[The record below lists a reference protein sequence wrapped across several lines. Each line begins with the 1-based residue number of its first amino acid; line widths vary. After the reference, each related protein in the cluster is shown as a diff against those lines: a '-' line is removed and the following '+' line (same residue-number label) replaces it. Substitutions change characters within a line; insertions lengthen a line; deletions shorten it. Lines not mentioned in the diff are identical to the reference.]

1 MTLARIRSEG
11 VSKKSKD
18 LSFRVSTRKCL
29 QEVEGLTICMTTIMS
44 DVLINVY
51 LVIDKILFYL
61 SIKREIQIFVL
72 LLLCYFPWWRMPKHF
87 MLLEH
92 FPIPSEEH
100 GIDPWCSPDGS
111 RRLSQTNSIQYPG

>member
-1 MTLARIRSEG
+1 
-11 VSKKSKD
+11 V
-18 LSFRVSTRKCL
+18 

-72 LLLCYFPWWRMPKHF
+72 LLLCYF
-87 MLLEH
+87 LSG
-92 FPIPSEEH
+92 PSRNTS
-100 GIDPWCSPDGS
+100 CF
-111 RRLSQTNSIQYPG
+111 

>member
-1 MTLARIRSEG
+1 
-11 VSKKSKD
+11 V
-18 LSFRVSTRKCL
+18 

-72 LLLCYFPWWRMPKHF
+72 LLLCYF
-87 MLLEH
+87 
-92 FPIPSEEH
+92 
-100 GIDPWCSPDGS
+100 
-111 RRLSQTNSIQYPG
+111 LSGPCRNTSCF